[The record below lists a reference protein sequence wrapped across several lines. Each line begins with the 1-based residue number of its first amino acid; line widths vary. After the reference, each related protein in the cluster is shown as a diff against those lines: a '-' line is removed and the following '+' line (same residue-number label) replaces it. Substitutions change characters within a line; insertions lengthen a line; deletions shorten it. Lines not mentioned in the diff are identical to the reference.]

1 MFHRFGGGFTT
12 GLRAVDKNQLDIAII
27 LPQVPAMAI
36 SEATRRKLIAAQK
49 ARRDSEKKTIEEV
62 KPAKSLAPVGVPD
75 PVVPV
80 PEEQTQT
87 SYVPPKVF
95 IPEPFTE
102 PFTEAEL
109 SGAGAIVDA
118 FAEWL
123 ETDEGKRASDSRLP
137 SNPMR
142 FRAAFLDS
150 IEIAFKAGLLYAQ
163 ATR

>member
-1 MFHRFGGGFTT
+1 
-12 GLRAVDKNQLDIAII
+12 
-27 LPQVPAMAI
+27 MAI
-36 SEATRRKLIAAQK
+36 SEATRLKLIAAQK

-80 PEEQTQT
+80 WVNPPEPEEQTQT

-95 IPEPFTE
+95 VPE